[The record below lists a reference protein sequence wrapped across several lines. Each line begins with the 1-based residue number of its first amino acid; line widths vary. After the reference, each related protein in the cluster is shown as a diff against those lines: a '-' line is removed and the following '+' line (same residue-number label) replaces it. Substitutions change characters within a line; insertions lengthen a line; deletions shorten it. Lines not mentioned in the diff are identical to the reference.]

1 MNSIKIRL
9 ENNLHVVEDQILE
22 KQRKIEELDGVIGGN
37 HKEIEGLKGKSE
49 QLELDLLA
57 KSS

>member
-1 MNSIKIRL
+1 M
-9 ENNLHVVEDQILE
+9 ENNLHVVEDQVLE

-49 QLELDLLA
+49 QLVLDLLA